1 MIMKP
6 NQQQS
11 TKETKEQQTEEKKK
25 KKQSK
30 CKTNYSMDMM
40 INVFLT

>member
-25 KKQSK
+25 KQSK